1 MAVTWVERYWVL
13 GAQDMAIKVEA
24 LTVEPVKVYI
34 YRKDRAFLPLSP
46 GGKGQ

>member
-1 MAVTWVERYWVL
+1 MSGSTGVL

-34 YRKDRAFLPLSP
+34 YRKDRAFIHMT
-46 GGKGQ
+46 